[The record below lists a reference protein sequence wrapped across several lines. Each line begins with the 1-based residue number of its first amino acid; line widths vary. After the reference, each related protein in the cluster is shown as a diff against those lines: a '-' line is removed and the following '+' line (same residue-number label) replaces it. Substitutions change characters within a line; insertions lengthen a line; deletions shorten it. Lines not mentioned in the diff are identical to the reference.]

1 MEQQPTKCVK
11 CGGDMAE
18 GFILDRTQHGV
29 AAAATWQADKPERS
43 FWTGIKFQGN
53 EQHQITVYRCEECGF
68 LESYAK

>member
-18 GFILDRTQHGV
+18 GFILDRIMHGV
-29 AAAATWQADKPERS
+29 AAVATWQADKPERS
-43 FWTGIKFQGN
+43 FWTGIKFQGK
-53 EQHQITVYRCEECGF
+53 EQREITVYRCEECGF